1 MVKKQESSTP
11 AAGGTP
17 WKGRLRSHHATPVSS
32 PSPWIQSRSRNR
44 DEDAEAGK
52 FKKQAAPTAR
62 GRSGCTRDESGGAA
76 GRPPKALP
84 RRSARFAGRD
94 PEPPIVLDAADEEC
108 KVRDNQSA
116 IVPLQKSTRFQRG
129 DKSVSKPLVENQ
141 SHHRLLPFTPNPRDI
156 AHNSKTRNAVKKDK
170 KLENPPRS
178 SQRISAV
185 KASARMG
192 KHKLQTVYEDS
203 QDAPARKKTADAYY
217 KKSEMQ
223 EPNPRDIAHNS
234 KTRNAV
240 KKDKKLENPPRS
252 SQRISAV
259 KASARMGKHKL
270 QTVYE
275 DSQDAPARKK
285 TADASYKKSEM
296 QEPKPPSRGED
307 LTGKRKRGTG
317 RKQASK
323 KQTHQ
328 EHKSDCQEIVPITEP
343 QNIIHKKSENNPSSI
358 VQPKIGD
365 EELSGIKEGVQQQ
378 CCPSDEWTE
387 EQDTILRQAYFTAR
401 PSPHFWKKVSKMV
414 PGRSAEDCFNRVHA
428 DLSTPT
434 PIAPRHRSKTQFS
447 PLAHF
452 TLSDPKFP
460 NLVEPLTGR
469 PRTAKQKS
477 LLAQKTVRHL
487 LKKHS
492 LIDQAHEADHFSIF
506 ETSPS
511 ALQLNIPL
519 EDSPGTPENYLKSF
533 SMHKYSVS
541 SSAHKRPL
549 SRLKTKQTE
558 ESPAVLKPIKNT
570 VLHEKYITQ
579 LSRREGAKKPRKK
592 AAGTNATDP
601 KRPLSEQQA
610 GSVKAAKNALISE
623 ATDFI
628 GQFKKL
634 QANSLAHI
642 LENSED
648 DEDFSVS
655 Y

>member
-1 MVKKQESSTP
+1 MVKKQEPSTP

-17 WKGRLRSHHATPVSS
+17 WKGRLRSRHATPLSS

-44 DEDAEAGK
+44 DEDAEACK
-52 FKKQAAPTAR
+52 FKKLAAPTTP
-62 GRSGCTRDESGGAA
+62 GRSRCTRGESGGAE

-84 RRSARFAGRD
+84 RRSARLTGRD
-94 PEPPIVLDAADEEC
+94 PEHPIVLDEADEEC
-108 KVRDNQSA
+108 EVRGNQWA
-116 IVPLQKSTRFQRG
+116 ITPVQRSTRFQRG
-129 DKSVSKPLVENQ
+129 DKSVSKPLVEKQ
-141 SHHRLLPFTPNPRDI
+141 SHHKLLPFTPNPRDI
-156 AHNSKTRNAVKKDK
+156 PHNSKTQNQNAVKKDK

-178 SQRISAV
+178 SQRIAAV
-185 KASARMG
+185 KASARME
-192 KHKLQTVYEDS
+192 KHNKLQTVYEDS
-203 QDAPARKKTADAYY
+203 QDAPAR
-217 KKSEMQ
+217 
-223 EPNPRDIAHNS
+223 
-234 KTRNAV
+234 
-240 KKDKKLENPPRS
+240 
-252 SQRISAV
+252 
-259 KASARMGKHKL
+259 
-270 QTVYE
+270 
-275 DSQDAPARKK
+275 RKP
-285 TADASYKKSEM
+285 ADASYKKSEM
-296 QEPKPPSRGED
+296 QEPKPSRGEE

-317 RKQASK
+317 RKQASR

-343 QNIIHKKSENNPSSI
+343 RNIIHKKSENNPSSI
-358 VQPKIGD
+358 VQSKIGD
-365 EELSGIKEGVQQQ
+365 DTLMNTKECSEELSGIKEGVQQQ
-378 CCPSDEWTE
+378 CCASDEWTE

-414 PGRSAEDCFNRVHA
+414 PGKSAEDCFNRVHA

-434 PIAPRHRSKTQFS
+434 PIAPRPRSKTQFS

-460 NLVEPLTGR
+460 NLLEPLAGR

-477 LLAQKTVRHL
+477 QLAQKTVRHL

-492 LIDQAHEADHFSIF
+492 LIDQAQEADHFSIF

-519 EDSPGTPENYLKSF
+519 DDSPGTPDNYLKSF
-533 SMHKYSVS
+533 SLHKYSVS
-541 SSAHKRPL
+541 SSARKRPL
-549 SRLKTKQTE
+549 SRLKTKHAE
-558 ESPAVLKPIKNT
+558 PSPPVLKPLKNT
-570 VLHEKYITQ
+570 VLHEKYINQ
-579 LSRREGAKKPRKK
+579 LTRREGAKKPRKK

-601 KRPLSEQQA
+601 ERPLSEQRA

-634 QANSLAHI
+634 QANSLAHV

-648 DEDFSVS
+648 DEDNSV
-655 Y
+655 

>member
-141 SHHRLLPFTPNPRDI
+141 SHHRLLPFT
-156 AHNSKTRNAVKKDK
+156 
-170 KLENPPRS
+170 
-178 SQRISAV
+178 
-185 KASARMG
+185 
-192 KHKLQTVYEDS
+192 
-203 QDAPARKKTADAYY
+203 
-217 KKSEMQ
+217 
-223 EPNPRDIAHNS
+223 PNPRDIAHNS

>member
-1 MVKKQESSTP
+1 MVKKQEPSTP
-11 AAGGTP
+11 AAGGTQ
-17 WKGRLRSHHATPVSS
+17 WKGRLRSHHATPLNS
-32 PSPWIQSRSRNR
+32 PSPWIQSPSRNR
-44 DEDAEAGK
+44 DEDAEASK
-52 FKKQAAPTAR
+52 FKKQAAPTTP
-62 GRSGCTRDESGGAA
+62 GRSRCTRDESGGAA

-84 RRSARFAGRD
+84 RRSARLTGRD
-94 PEPPIVLDAADEEC
+94 PDHHIVLDEAEEEC
-108 KVRDNQSA
+108 EVRGNQWA
-116 IVPLQKSTRFQRG
+116 ITPVQRSTRFQRG
-129 DKSVSKPLVENQ
+129 DKSVSKPLVEKQ
-141 SHHRLLPFTPNPRDI
+141 SHHKLLPFTPNPRDI
-156 AHNSKTRNAVKKDK
+156 PHNSKTQNAVKKDK

-178 SQRISAV
+178 SQRIAAV
-185 KASARMG
+185 KASARME
-192 KHKLQTVYEDS
+192 KHNKLQTVYEDS
-203 QDAPARKKTADAYY
+203 QDAPAR
-217 KKSEMQ
+217 
-223 EPNPRDIAHNS
+223 R
-234 KTRNAV
+234 
-240 KKDKKLENPPRS
+240 
-252 SQRISAV
+252 
-259 KASARMGKHKL
+259 
-270 QTVYE
+270 
-275 DSQDAPARKK
+275 K

-296 QEPKPPSRGED
+296 QEPKPSRGEE

-317 RKQASK
+317 RKQASR
-323 KQTHQ
+323 KQTHK

-343 QNIIHKKSENNPSSI
+343 RNIIHKKSENNPSSI

-365 EELSGIKEGVQQQ
+365 DILMNTKECSEELSGIKEGVQQQ
-378 CCPSDEWTE
+378 CCASDEWTE

-414 PGRSAEDCFNRVHA
+414 PGKSAEDCFNRVHA

-434 PIAPRHRSKTQFS
+434 PIAPRPRSKTQFS

-460 NLVEPLTGR
+460 NLLEPLAGR

-492 LIDQAHEADHFSIF
+492 LIDQAQEADHFSLF

-519 EDSPGTPENYLKSF
+519 DDSPGTPDNYLKSF
-533 SMHKYSVS
+533 SLHKYSAS
-541 SSAHKRPL
+541 SSARKRPL
-549 SRLKTKQTE
+549 SRLKTKQAE
-558 ESPAVLKPIKNT
+558 PSPAVLKPLKNT
-570 VLHEKYITQ
+570 VLHEKYINQ
-579 LSRREGAKKPRKK
+579 LTRRDGAKKPRKK

-601 KRPLSEQQA
+601 ERPLSEQRA

-634 QANSLAHI
+634 QANSLAHV

-648 DEDFSVS
+648 DEDNSV
-655 Y
+655 

>member
-1 MVKKQESSTP
+1 MVKKQEPSTP
-11 AAGGTP
+11 VAGGTP
-17 WKGRLRSHHATPVSS
+17 WKGRLRSRHATPLNS

-44 DEDAEAGK
+44 DEDAEACK
-52 FKKQAAPTAR
+52 FKKQAAPTTP
-62 GRSGCTRDESGGAA
+62 GRSRCTRDEGGGAA

-84 RRSARFAGRD
+84 RRSARLTGRD
-94 PEPPIVLDAADEEC
+94 PEHPIVLDEADEEC
-108 KVRDNQSA
+108 EVRGNQWA
-116 IVPLQKSTRFQRG
+116 ITPVQRSTRFQRG
-129 DKSVSKPLVENQ
+129 DKSVNKPLVEKQ
-141 SHHRLLPFTPNPRDI
+141 SHHKLLPFTPNPRDI
-156 AHNSKTRNAVKKDK
+156 PHNSKTQKAVKKDK

-178 SQRISAV
+178 SQRIAAV
-185 KASARMG
+185 KASARME
-192 KHKLQTVYEDS
+192 KHNKLQTVYEDS
-203 QDAPARKKTADAYY
+203 QDAPSR
-217 KKSEMQ
+217 
-223 EPNPRDIAHNS
+223 R
-234 KTRNAV
+234 
-240 KKDKKLENPPRS
+240 
-252 SQRISAV
+252 
-259 KASARMGKHKL
+259 
-270 QTVYE
+270 
-275 DSQDAPARKK
+275 K

-296 QEPKPPSRGED
+296 QEPKPSRGEE

-317 RKQASK
+317 RKQGSR

-328 EHKSDCQEIVPITEP
+328 EHKTDCQEIVPITEP
-343 QNIIHKKSENNPSSI
+343 RNIIHKKSENNPSSI

-365 EELSGIKEGVQQQ
+365 DTLMNTKECTEELSGIKEGVQQQ
-378 CCPSDEWTE
+378 CCASDEWTE

-414 PGRSAEDCFNRVHA
+414 PGKSAEDCFNRVHA

-434 PIAPRHRSKTQFS
+434 PIAPRPRSKAQFS

-460 NLVEPLTGR
+460 NLLEPLAGR

-492 LIDQAHEADHFSIF
+492 LIDQAQEADHFSIF

-519 EDSPGTPENYLKSF
+519 DDSPGTPDNYLKSF
-533 SMHKYSVS
+533 SLQKYSAS
-541 SSAHKRPL
+541 SSARKRPL
-549 SRLKTKQTE
+549 SRLKTKHAE
-558 ESPAVLKPIKNT
+558 PSPPVLKPLKNT
-570 VLHEKYITQ
+570 VLHEKYINQ
-579 LSRREGAKKPRKK
+579 LTRREGAKKPRKK

-601 KRPLSEQQA
+601 ERPLSEQRA

-634 QANSLAHI
+634 QANSLAHV

-648 DEDFSVS
+648 DEDNSV
-655 Y
+655 